1 MDHYKRELLEHKERL
16 VKMESIELENL
27 IERVAEK
34 EELMNNHGHKKSF
47 FQVPKLTKTT
57 LEK

>member
-1 MDHYKRELLEHKERL
+1 
-16 VKMESIELENL
+16 MESIELENL